1 MNHQIFLEKNIIDDF
16 VGKMHKHW
24 PSWNTTTPNT
34 RLNDLTMAIKEICNK
49 HQKSYHELITPKGG
63 IGIGKTNHFDNRMS
77 RIEVD
82 TAINKST
89 ITENEFVNILTS
101 ALEGLS
107 NAELESYNTLIKTD
121 PERIKLP
128 SNYRVVTH
136 QPESI
141 AELVSDS
148 CRKRGIVSINIVI
161 LGREGAAPR
170 VITITGLG
178 QTSNTRNIF
187 LGGTPQI
194 ALPPE
199 LPKACFSKKD
209 FNEESLKKTLSEWAK
224 LRNQGMSMGIETS
237 TWKHI
242 VHMDHRVFL
251 TNNPPDLLVNG
262 RFPNTWKKISA
273 SLVSD
278 KMPNW
283 TYLYRRYPSDLFYG
297 GGLRVGYIL
306 DVPPQ
311 NILSTSPEDVDSVRS
326 EEHIYNCRLHS
337 SDDCDIA
344 CFIKHNTP
352 ERLGKHN
359 PKAIYALDNLL
370 DPDAFLRETR
380 NCPNRLHQ
388 EYHQNEM
395 LIMCRE
401 GTKRTH
407 VYENEAPIGDI
418 KAKAIY
424 LIIDDDD
431 IMHYPAEVY
440 RNINWAE
447 KMAVKHNL
455 PIFQVNRQTGVGTY
469 RSPDKKAIDKSLIPH
484 FNYLDDAKNSIIKD
498 KLTKWDLIRKAKIDQ
513 NKPPTWQHIV
523 HMDDRVLNSKKKPL
537 LTDGKFPSDW
547 KKISAS
553 LVTNETPDWT
563 FSGLRVGYILDVP
576 AQNILSTNE
585 KNIFSFESE
594 EHISQCKR
602 KHKSGKCHVLCYVE
616 ANSKNRG
623 KDLNAF
629 ESLLS
634 PEELVRKQK
643 MHNANSHNELVIM
656 GPGTPNRVLYKG
668 IPRTDEVKVKGIYLV
683 VNKTDPQ
690 KDRDRNLKWAE
701 KEAKRNAGK
710 KDGSLPIFTVH
721 V

>member
-1 MNHQIFLEKNIIDDF
+1 M
-16 VGKMHKHW
+16 
-24 PSWNTTTPNT
+24 
-34 RLNDLTMAIKEICNK
+34 
-49 HQKSYHELITPKGG
+49 
-63 IGIGKTNHFDNRMS
+63 
-77 RIEVD
+77 
-82 TAINKST
+82 
-89 ITENEFVNILTS
+89 TS

-107 NAELESYNTLIKTD
+107 NAELESYNTLVKKD

-148 CRKRGIVSINIVI
+148 CRKRGIVINII
-161 LGREGAAPR
+161 IPGREGAGPR
-170 VITITGLG
+170 LVSITGLG

-187 LGGTPQI
+187 LGGALKI

-199 LPKACFSKKD
+199 LPEGAGPRLVPITGLVQTSNTRNIFLGGAPQIALSSDLSKPCFSKKD
-209 FNEESLKKTLSEWAK
+209 FNEERLKKTLSEWTK
-224 LRNQGMSMGIETS
+224 LRNQSMPMGIKIS

-242 VHMDHRVFL
+242 VHMDHRVLL

-262 RFPNTWKKISA
+262 RFPSNWKKISA

-283 TYLYRRYPSDLFYG
+283 TYLYRRYPNGEFYG

-306 DVPPQ
+306 DVPSQ
-311 NILSTSPEDVDSVRS
+311 NILSTSPEDVNSVRS
-326 EEHIYNCRLHS
+326 EEHIDNCRLHS
-337 SDDCDIA
+337 GGDCDIA
-344 CFIKHNTP
+344 CYIKHNTP
-352 ERLGKHN
+352 EQLGEHH
-359 PKAIYALDNLL
+359 PKAIYALDYLL

-388 EYHQNEM
+388 DYHQNEM

-407 VYENEAPIGDI
+407 VYENEAPTGDI

-424 LIIDDDD
+424 LIVDDDD

-523 HMDDRVLNSKKKPL
+523 HMDNRVLNNEKKPL
-537 LTDGKFPSDW
+537 LTARKFPSDW

-563 FSGLRVGYILDVP
+563 FCADGGVRVGYILDVP

-585 KNIFSFESE
+585 MNIYSYMSE
-594 EHISQCKR
+594 EHISRCKR
-602 KHKSGKCHVLCYVE
+602 KHKSGGCHVLCYVE

-634 PEELVRKQK
+634 PEELVKEQK
-643 MHNANSHNELVIM
+643 IHNAKSHNELVIM